1 MKRQIGFS
9 KQIMLILISLSIIC
23 TSLMGFIGYS
33 VTNKL
38 NNDLVM
44 RNLQILT
51 DSTYNL
57 IDSAVNASIRNNL
70 RAIAETNKNIM
81 EMYYNRYTTG
91 ELTEK
96 EAKDVVE
103 KILLSQP
110 VGDTGYIYVV
120 DSNGVLKIHPQL
132 KGADLSRYDFIKEQ
146 IKRKV
151 GYMEY
156 SWKNPSDQ
164 EARDKALYMTYFSKW
179 DAIISVSSYKEEFVK
194 LVNVPDFKNNVISKI
209 IGDSGYMYVMNS
221 KGKLVIHP
229 KLEGENI
236 YGSVDSQG
244 KYFIR
249 EIIRKKNGTIIYP
262 WKNPGEVKAREK
274 IVTYRYYEPMDW
286 YLCSGV
292 YIDELVKP
300 LEVMK
305 KRLILAT
312 MFILL
317 LAVLISVAYAKVIL
331 NPIKR
336 LIEATERVI
345 AGNLDIRIETT
356 RRDEIGRL
364 TNIFNEMI
372 TKIKNYTEN
381 LSVTNLKLEEINISL
396 EQKVAERTRQ
406 LEILSNLDGLTG
418 IANRRKMDEYL
429 EHEWD
434 VAIRQKHPLS
444 LVILDIDF
452 FKNYNDTFGHP
463 MGDECLKK
471 VAGAISGSLH
481 RVSDFA
487 ARYGGEEF
495 VAILSN
501 TDKNGA
507 WKTAER
513 IRKHIENLHIPH
525 TSSQISD
532 YVTVSLG
539 VSTLSNF
546 SKRSLSDFVCSA
558 DEALYKAKQ
567 AGRNRTFTVEY

>member
-1 MKRQIGFS
+1 MKKQIGFS

-44 RNLQILT
+44 ENLQVLT

-57 IDSAVNASIRNNL
+57 IDSAVNASIKNNL
-70 RAIAETNKNIM
+70 RAIAEANKNIM
-81 EMYYNRYTTG
+81 EMYYNRYKAS
-91 ELTEK
+91 ELTEN
-96 EAKDVVE
+96 EAKDAVE
-103 KILLSQP
+103 RILLSQP

-120 DSNGVLKIHPQL
+120 DSKGVLKVHPQL
-132 KGADLSRYDFIKEQ
+132 KGADLSSYLFIREQ

-156 SWKNPSDQ
+156 TWKNPSDQ
-164 EARDKALYMTYFSKW
+164 EEREKALYMTYFDKW
-179 DAIISVSSYKEEFVK
+179 DAIISVSSYKSEFVK
-194 LVNVPDFKNNVISKI
+194 LVNVLDFKNNIFSNL
-209 IGDSGYMYVMNS
+209 IGESGYMYVINS
-221 KGKLVIHP
+221 KGKLIIHP
-229 KLEGENI
+229 KLEGANI
-236 YGSVDSQG
+236 YDSVDSRG
-244 KYFIR
+244 NYFVK
-249 EIIRKKNGTIIYP
+249 EIIREKNGTIIYP
-262 WKNPGEVKAREK
+262 WKNPGEAQAREK
-274 IVTYRYYEPMDW
+274 IVTYKYYKPMDW

-305 KRLILAT
+305 KRLLLAT

-317 LAVLISVAYAKVIL
+317 LAVLISMVYAKVIL

-345 AGNLDIRIETT
+345 AGNLDVRIETT

-364 TNIFNEMI
+364 TNIFNEMV
-372 TKIKNYTEN
+372 TKIKNYMEN
-381 LSVTNLKLEEINISL
+381 LNVTNLKLEEINISL
-396 EQKVAERTRQ
+396 EQKVTERTRQ

-434 VAIRQKHPLS
+434 VAIRQKFSLS

-471 VAGAISGSLH
+471 VAGTISGSLH

-501 TDKNGA
+501 TDKSGA
-507 WKTAER
+507 YKTAER
-513 IRKHIENLHIPH
+513 IRKDIENLHIPH
-525 TSSQISD
+525 TSSKVSG

-539 VSTLSNF
+539 VSTLLNF
-546 SKRSLSDFVCSA
+546 SNRSLNDFVRSA

-567 AGRNRTFTVEY
+567 AGRNRTVTVEY

>member
-44 RNLQILT
+44 KNLQILT

-70 RAIAETNKNIM
+70 RASAETNKNIM
-81 EMYYNRYTTG
+81 EMYYNRYTAG
-91 ELTEK
+91 EITEK
-96 EAKDVVE
+96 EAKDAVE

-120 DSNGVLKIHPQL
+120 DSKGVLKIHPQL
-132 KGADLSRYDFIKEQ
+132 KGADLSAYPFIKEQ

-151 GYMEY
+151 GYIEY

-164 EARDKALYMTYFSKW
+164 EEREKALYMTYFSKW

-194 LVNVPDFKNNVISKI
+194 LVNVLDFKKNILSKVI
-209 IGDSGYMYVMNS
+209 GESGYMYVMNS
-221 KGKLVIHP
+221 KGRLIIHP
-229 KLEGENI
+229 KLEGANI
-236 YGSVDSQG
+236 DDSVDSRG
-244 KYFIR
+244 KYFIK

-262 WKNPGEVKAREK
+262 WKNPGEAEAREK
-274 IVTYRYYEPMDW
+274 IVTYRYYQPMDW

-292 YIDELVKP
+292 YIDELVQP
-300 LEVMK
+300 LKLMK

-317 LAVLISVAYAKVIL
+317 LAVLISMAYAKVIL

-336 LIEATERVI
+336 LIEATEKVI

-364 TNIFNEMI
+364 TYIFNEMI
-372 TKIKNYTEN
+372 TKIKTYMEN

-434 VAIRQKHPLS
+434 VAIRQKFPLS

-471 VAGAISGSLH
+471 VAGTIAGSLH

-501 TDKNGA
+501 TDKSGA
-507 WKTAER
+507 YKTAER
-513 IRKHIENLHIPH
+513 IRKEIENLHIPH
-525 TSSQISD
+525 TSSQVSD

-539 VSTLSNF
+539 ASTLSSF
-546 SKRSLSDFVCSA
+546 DDKSLDDFVRSA